1 MPISIWIIS
10 TIISTILK
18 AKGGLIMASTEK
30 RQKNRKIGLR
40 AKLIVPI
47 ILLVVVIVGALTIYS
62 NYSLE
67 KRMCELGGEIA
78 LEVARAAAVQA
89 GEYDFSELTSEEA
102 PDYLAISDE
111 LNAIY
116 EECGVA
122 YIYTLYLDGDII
134 RYGVDPVQG
143 EDHSDL
149 GSEYEGD
156 FEESGSVF
164 EGKEIADDYIS
175 NVDDEKLITAL
186 VPVFDADGKV
196 VAAIGCDYDAS
207 DISDMIRKTTLRTIM
222 LGVILM
228 ASGIIVA
235 TIIISAIMN
244 NFNTVNKK
252 VYDLANTDGDLT
264 KMLEV
269 KSGDEL
275 ELIAG
280 NINGLV
286 AFIREIITSISQDS
300 DDLNGRS
307 SELIESMVRVNDNV
321 NNISATMEEMSAG
334 MQETSASLT
343 VINENIEHT
352 NNQVKTVSELSE
364 EGSKDATSAIERA
377 NDIYNAAS
385 QERES
390 ARVQVAQIQKIISE
404 KLEQSKQVERINE
417 LTDNILGISSQTN
430 LLALNASIEAA
441 RAGEAGR
448 GFAVVADEIGKL
460 ANDSAVAAGEIQTV
474 SNAIITVVAELAK
487 ETQNMIDFLNERTI
501 AGYDQLLDTS
511 EQYRTDIESS
521 GTKMQRFA
529 DMCEELNENMNNIR
543 ENINAINIAVEESSE
558 GITLVAAN
566 TADLVNEAEG
576 VSNEADGV
584 RSIVESLGHE
594 VGKFKI

>member
-10 TIISTILK
+10 AIISTILK

-156 FEESGSVF
+156 FGESGSVF

-175 NVDDEKLITAL
+175 NEDDEKLITAL

-244 NFNTVNKK
+244 NLNTVNKK

-390 ARVQVAQIQKIISE
+390 ARVQVAQIQKIINE

-543 ENINAINIAVEESSE
+543 EHINAINIAVEESSE

>member
-10 TIISTILK
+10 AIISTILK

-47 ILLVVVIVGALTIYS
+47 ILLVGVIIGALTIYS

-175 NVDDEKLITAL
+175 NEDDEKLITAL

-244 NFNTVNKK
+244 NLNTVNKK

-417 LTDNILGISSQTN
+417 LTDNILCISSQTN

-543 ENINAINIAVEESSE
+543 EHINAIKIAVEESSE